1 MVYGARLNFRGS
13 GLLERKLHILH
24 LKIGAKNICWRC
36 LCRLLSHKIF
46 ASLPQEPG
54 EPLKFNCSKMRR
66 IIQKIIMEKMRLSN
80 ANFGTIVTDMLQPLD
95 DSEIDRFFWPK
106 CFKYLA
112 RHHLVGRSISPRP
125 RKHFQ
130 INRLVRIAIRE
141 LEDIDKTFDFCSCYN
156 QKLVST

>member
-1 MVYGARLNFRGS
+1 MVNGARLNFRGS

-46 ASLPQEPG
+46 ASIPTEPG
-54 EPLKFNCSKMRR
+54 EPLKFNCSNMRR

-95 DSEIDRFFWPK
+95 DSEIDRFFLTQM
-106 CFKYLA
+106 FQ
-112 RHHLVGRSISPRP
+112 ISGSSPLSRPEYQSKAKETLPNQPPRP
-125 RKHFQ
+125 YR
-130 INRLVRIAIRE
+130 NSR
-141 LEDIDKTFDFCSCYN
+141 T
-156 QKLVST
+156 